1 MTGIFFML
9 VMLLALPLHAEHASQ
24 QTPPKPAAPA
34 KPAAP
39 SPPAAPAP
47 QAPPAPA
54 APQRTVVDPEAG
66 GQPVNIRVDVSVL
79 DQAGSGTPVPKTLLV
94 ILADRAFGRTRAA
107 FQDRLINVDARP
119 TLIDG
124 KIRVSLTVQSEPTRG
139 VLPPTEP
146 LDVTLSWRNSFS
158 LMLDNG
164 KPMLAFETSDAATKR
179 KLSIEVEATIQK

>member
-1 MTGIFFML
+1 MTRFALVLLML
-9 VMLLALPLHAEHASQ
+9 VAVPLHAQ
-24 QTPPKPAAPA
+24 QPQPRPQAPA

-39 SPPAAPAP
+39 AQPAAPTAP
-47 QAPPAPA
+47 S
-54 APQRTVVDPEAG
+54 APQRLVGDPEAG

-94 ILADRAFGRTRAA
+94 ILADRALGRTRAA

-124 KIRVSLTVQSEPTRG
+124 RIRVSLTVQSEPTRG
-139 VLPPTEP
+139 SPTEP
-146 LDVTLSWRNSFS
+146 LDATLSWRNSFS

-179 KLSIEVEATIQK
+179 KLSIEVKATIQK